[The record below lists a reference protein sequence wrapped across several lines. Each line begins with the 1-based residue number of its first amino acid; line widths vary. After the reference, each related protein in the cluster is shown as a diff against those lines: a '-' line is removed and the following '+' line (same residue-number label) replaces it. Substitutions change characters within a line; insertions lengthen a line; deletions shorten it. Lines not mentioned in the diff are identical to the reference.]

1 MIFRPIFFAWLFL
14 NISAL
19 SFAKDIDESKP
30 VLKLIKAGA
39 KIYSL
44 DETEQF
50 LLDETRYFYVTYDD
64 PEKPTFVYLLSNDK
78 KVIYKTAYKN
88 LNDVDDVINI
98 EPKFEA
104 KNIYKKQTRFQSD
117 DKDFQFNILP
127 SISYESTDITSLSE
141 LYGSELSSANANR
154 FSLSAVVPSSLGLD
168 FGVAVNYQTL
178 FWGNESEEVKLN
190 SVNAGPFIQIPLKS
204 WNNFKPVITLG
215 AELSLSA
222 TGKSSLYEEDFSKT
236 VWHLG
241 LSDTFNSKIGP
252 FVAEVFYRRQELIL
266 EKTTRSFN
274 NTSKEFNLSSIGFSL
289 GYRWDYQL

>member
-1 MIFRPIFFAWLFL
+1 MIFRPFFFAWLVF
-14 NISAL
+14 NFSSVSWAQ
-19 SFAKDIDESKP
+19 DINEAEP
-30 VLKLIKAGA
+30 VLKLVKAGA

-44 DETEQF
+44 DEKEQF

-64 PEKPTFVYLLSNDK
+64 PEKPTFVNLLSKDK
-78 KVIYKTAYKN
+78 KIIYKTAYKN

-104 KNIYKKQTRFQSD
+104 KNVYKKQTRFQSD
-117 DKDFQFNILP
+117 DKTFQFNLLP
-127 SISYESTDITSLSE
+127 SISYESTDISGLSD
-141 LYGSELSSANANR
+141 LYGSELSTANANR
-154 FSLSAVVPSSLGLD
+154 FSVKAVVPSTLGVD
-168 FGVAVNYQTL
+168 FGLAINYQTL
-178 FWGNESEEVKLN
+178 FWENESEEVKLN
-190 SVNAGPFIQIPLKS
+190 SVNAGPYIQIPLKE
-204 WNNFKPVITLG
+204 WAHFKPVITLG

-222 TGKSSLYEEDFSKT
+222 TGKSGLYSEDFSKT

-274 NTSKEFNLSSIGFSL
+274 NTSKEFNLTSIGFSL
-289 GYRWDYQL
+289 GYRWDYHL